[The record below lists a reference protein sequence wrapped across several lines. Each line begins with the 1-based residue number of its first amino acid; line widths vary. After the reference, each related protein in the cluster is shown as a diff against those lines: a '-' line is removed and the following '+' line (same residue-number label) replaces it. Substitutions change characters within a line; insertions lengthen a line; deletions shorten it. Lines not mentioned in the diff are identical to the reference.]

1 MNITQHHIHRV
12 LNKYLLDG
20 MRDRKDMLAL
30 EALAPLSFSYLPW
43 SQAAMRPSG
52 LVAVLNDIVING
64 RSHVVECGSGISTF
78 YIARL
83 LKQRGGHIHTI
94 EHDEAWAGLLEKSLE
109 AEGLSEHATVVFAP
123 LAETRHS
130 WNGSL
135 WYDEDKLGCITANG
149 GSPKSKVQGPRSK
162 VQSPASDFG
171 PSTLDLGQGKIDLLL
186 VDGPPAYGK
195 ELRHARYPAVPFFKD
210 HLAQDYTVV
219 LDDINRLGEQEIVER
234 WERELGIKFDRRFID
249 GTIAVGR
256 PRRSFSV

>member
-1 MNITQHHIHRV
+1 MNIAQHHIHRV

-30 EALAPLSFSYLPW
+30 EALAPLSVTYLPW

-64 RSHVVECGSGISTF
+64 RSHIVECGSGISTF

-94 EHDEAWAGLLEKSLE
+94 EHDEAWAGLLVKALE
-109 AEGLSEHATVVFAP
+109 VEGLSERATVVFAP
-123 LAETRHS
+123 LEEARHS
-130 WNGSL
+130 FASRSGRNGSS
-135 WYDEDKLGCITANG
+135 WYAEDKLGCIRA
-149 GSPKSKVQGPRSK
+149 K
-162 VQSPASDFG
+162 
-171 PSTLDLGQGKIDLLL
+171 GKIDLLL

-195 ELRHARYPAVPFFKD
+195 ELRYARYPAVPFFKD
-210 HLAQDYTVV
+210 YLADDYTVV
-219 LDDINRLGEQEIVER
+219 LDDINRRGEQEIVER
-234 WERELGIKFDRRFID
+234 WERELGVKFDRRFID

-256 PRRSFSV
+256 PRHSFSV